1 MKRLLLSLVALATM
15 SSVASASLKYE
26 CSRYVNENYQGW
38 TIVIANNKSEAEQ
51 KAYVKFKEQL
61 GKRVDYVKCK

>member
-1 MKRLLLSLVALATM
+1 MKRLVLSLVALATI
-15 SSVASASLKYE
+15 SSVANASLKYE
-26 CSRYVNENYQGW
+26 CSRYVNSSYQGY
-38 TIVIANNKSEAEQ
+38 TTVVANNKSEAEQ

>member
-1 MKRLLLSLVALATM
+1 MKRLILSLVAVATM
-15 SSVASASLKYE
+15 SSVANASLKYE
-26 CSRYVNENYQGW
+26 CSRYVNGSYQGW
-38 TIVIANNKSEAEQ
+38 TTVVANNKSEAEQ